1 MATVTVISGQER
13 RRRWTLSDK
22 RRIVEDSLTT
32 TSIAEAAR
40 RHDVH
45 PNLLHAWRREFRRE
59 LPSGGT
65 AMAAG
70 SEAGGAFVPVTAA
83 AAESITAVTEG
94 IAGGSFEVVL
104 RNGRLLRFP
113 EACEPSRAAA
123 LADALEGGGR

>member
-22 RRIVEDSLTT
+22 QRIVEDSLTA

-45 PNLLHAWRREFRRE
+45 PNLLHAWRRAFRRD
-59 LPSGGT
+59 LPTGGT
-65 AMAAG
+65 AVATA
-70 SEAGGAFVPVTAA
+70 SEAGAFVPVTV
-83 AAESITAVTEG
+83 AESITAASEDIVG
-94 IAGGSFEVVL
+94 MSFEVVL

-113 EACEPSRAAA
+113 EACGPSRAAA
-123 LADALEGGGR
+123 LADALEGSAQ